1 MPEGMTMLGRGL
13 FQFRSTG
20 RNRENDERR
29 IAFVRKALRT
39 AVADAESEAAGLQA
53 RLEKLRT
60 SVTILVARIE
70 DGDPNPARRAELT
83 NLEGRLRVGELRLAR
98 LRGHL
103 TQLQRLE
110 DQAAQLTP

>member
-1 MPEGMTMLGRGL
+1 MLGLGL
-13 FQFRSTG
+13 FQFRSIG

-29 IAFVRKALRT
+29 LAFVRKALRS
-39 AVADAESEAAGLQA
+39 AVADAETEAAGLQA
-53 RLEKLRT
+53 RIGKLRT

-83 NLEGRLRVGELRLAR
+83 SREQQLRIGERRLAQ
-98 LRGHL
+98 LQGHL
-103 TQLQRLE
+103 TQLRRLE

>member
-1 MPEGMTMLGRGL
+1 MLGLGL

-39 AVADAESEAAGLQA
+39 AVTDAETEATGLRA
-53 RLEKLRT
+53 RIAKLRT
-60 SVTILVARIE
+60 AATRIVARIE

-83 NLEGRLRVGELRLAR
+83 DLEQHLRVGERRLGQ

-103 TQLQRLE
+103 TQLQKLE
-110 DQAAQLTP
+110 DQAAQLRP